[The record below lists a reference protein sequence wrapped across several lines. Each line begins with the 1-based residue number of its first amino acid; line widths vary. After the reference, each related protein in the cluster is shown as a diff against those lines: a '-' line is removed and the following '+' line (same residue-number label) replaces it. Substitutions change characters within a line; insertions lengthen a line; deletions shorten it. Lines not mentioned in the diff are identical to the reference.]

1 MSQPTSSAKPSVPLT
16 TLQSCAVKIGGDE
29 FFGGKKLGVSDI
41 ETKLVT
47 LRPKALEQYFGLFI
61 DFPLAASNEDEGFGQ
76 CHTIDYQSRSP
87 VPCESRRLK
96 VKFPHEIEVNFRA
109 ATEEEVSKL
118 PKGKAKMSW
127 VEVALKNDAKV
138 TVEGFGLPYAN
149 ASHPAHEWLRHPA
162 SADIVG
168 GKTLLDILQQEQ
180 FTFIVSEPHPLL
192 QNKMD
197 VTSLPA
203 SFDFGY
209 GKIHSWDMER
219 YMQQLS
225 EIKGGQ
231 IEASW
236 NHSTDDSHVASVT
249 QSVVQDI
256 MWLHRDCLEMH
267 KVKRAAYFVQ
277 RPTTFEQSTR
287 YYVIVSMGDGFFS
300 QFEKAWARLCKYFPL
315 SLVIH
320 DGDCTEAWKARIREY
335 PKALE
340 ALNDHPLAD
349 NEDELTLEVIP
360 PQGYRNHV
368 ALKWDLQLQEIERK
382 VDAVCQFLPTAAPTN
397 VIRDGNPE
405 ELEHGSYNENV
416 HPREL
421 LAMSLHRDFM
431 RGDGFW
437 NTMVASANGMQ
448 QLDEGMAKLGIN
460 NQGKQ
465 MRLETLPS
473 VNLIRGSDEWID
485 VLMTEALE
493 VDRTRFRRYLSNCP
507 LGLGIITAGPGFGKT
522 TAIALATL
530 GMAASVGRVL
540 GSGPTHVA
548 VNNLCARIDVVTCRV
563 TENYNAGKQPSNR
576 CRRTLVVRGFKL
588 NDEIAAFKK
597 LLENPALGDDAA
609 PTATWGLKSK
619 WKLHLSASFW
629 LLVCLGSDIR
639 QFHEDDS
646 EKLQGLHK
654 TWTARSDLARLRDR
668 VSGKITWEQYT
679 NGEIIE
685 KAVLEKLVQQIVESA
700 DILCTLPSLAHTE
713 SMLYRWKLNA
723 HGVAIDEAGN
733 ISRADL
739 CSVWGNTLR
748 PCLLAGDEKQ
758 LAPVVMTLTDEED
771 GNYVNRFG
779 PDGIVSPLEFI
790 KGMGWP
796 IYRLHT
802 QLRMARGQFELC
814 RNSVYKDVACTYGPG
829 TDVELPSHRLG
840 HALEEFIQVKF
851 PAVRPSKPDENQVTL
866 SPLFVDCHNSFSH
879 IDPVT
884 RSRKNLDQI
893 KVAFDF
899 LADFVKTKQVDPANI
914 IIITPYL
921 AMVNAI
927 ERFCQ
932 KEEYE
937 VLKGMQPP
945 STVNAIQGQE
955 ADMVVVITATTRGA
969 GAGFTSDERRLN
981 VMLSRHKC
989 ALVIFSDIDTVNY
1002 KGKGKSKGKA
1012 ERVMLPTG
1020 EISFQKA
1027 RMLNDVHKALAEA
1040 GRVAVV
1046 ECKPNK
1052 GKRKAEEEAAR

>member
-1 MSQPTSSAKPSVPLT
+1 MSQPISSAAPDTKAHSSAKPSGRLAT
-16 TLQSCAVKIGGDE
+16 SQSCAVKIGDE
-29 FFGGKKLGVSDI
+29 LFGGKKLGVSDI
-41 ETKLVT
+41 ETKLIA
-47 LRPKALEQYFGLFI
+47 LRPKDLEQYFGFFI

-76 CHTIDYQSRSP
+76 CHKIDFQFRSP
-87 VPCESRRLK
+87 VPCEFRRLK
-96 VKFPHEIEVNFRA
+96 VKFPHEIRVSFRA
-109 ATEEEVSKL
+109 ATEDEISKL
-118 PKGKAKMSW
+118 PKEKVKMSW
-127 VEVALKNDAKV
+127 VEVALKKGAKV

-149 ASHPAHEWLRHPA
+149 PDHPAHEWLRHPA
-162 SADIVG
+162 SADIIG
-168 GKTLLDILQQEQ
+168 GKTLLDLLQQEQ

-192 QNKMD
+192 QTKMD

-209 GKIHSWDMER
+209 GNIHSWDMER
-219 YMQQLS
+219 YMRQIS

-236 NHSTDDSHVASVT
+236 SYSTDDSHVASVT

-256 MWLHRDCLEMH
+256 MWLHRDCLEMD

-277 RPTTFEQSTR
+277 KPTTLKQSTR
-287 YYVIVSMGDGFFS
+287 YYVIVSMGNGFFDH
-300 QFEKAWARLCKYFPL
+300 FEKAWARLCKYFSL
-315 SLVIH
+315 SLAIH
-320 DGDCTEAWKARIREY
+320 EGDYTEEWKARIREY
-335 PKALE
+335 PKTLE
-340 ALNDHPLAD
+340 ALNDHPLAK
-349 NEDELTLEVIP
+349 NEDELALE
-360 PQGYRNHV
+360 NHV
-368 ALKWDLQLQEIERK
+368 TLKWDLQLQEIERK

-397 VIRDGNPE
+397 VIRDENPE
-405 ELEHGSYNENV
+405 ESEHGSYNENV
-416 HPREL
+416 RPREL
-421 LAMSLHRDFM
+421 LAMSLHRDLM

-437 NTMVASANGMQ
+437 NTMVASAN
-448 QLDEGMAKLGIN
+448 
-460 NQGKQ
+460 
-465 MRLETLPS
+465 
-473 VNLIRGSDEWID
+473 
-485 VLMTEALE
+485 ALE

-563 TENYNAGKQPSNR
+563 TEYYNAGKQPSNR

-597 LLENPALGDDAA
+597 LLENTALGDDAA
-609 PTATWGLKSK
+609 PTAIWGLKSK
-619 WKLHLSASFW
+619 WKLHLSASYW

-639 QFHEDDS
+639 QLHEDDS
-646 EKLQGLHK
+646 KKLQGLHK
-654 TWTARSDLARLRDR
+654 TWTARSDLARLRDQ

-679 NGEIIE
+679 NGEIID
-685 KAVLEKLVQQIVESA
+685 KAVLEELVQRIVESA

-758 LAPVVMTLTDEED
+758 LAPVVMTFSDEQD

-779 PDGIVSPLEFI
+779 PDGITSPLEFF

-796 IYRLHT
+796 IYCLHT

-851 PAVRPSKPDENQVTL
+851 PEVSPSKPDENHGTL

-879 IDPVT
+879 IDRVT
-884 RSRKNLDQI
+884 HSRKNWDQI

-899 LADFVKTKQVDPANI
+899 LAEFVKTKQVDPANI

-921 AMVNAI
+921 AMINAI

-932 KEEYE
+932 KQEYE

-955 ADMVVVITATTRGA
+955 ADMVVVITATTRGT

-1002 KGKGKSKGKA
+1002 KGKGKRKA
-1012 ERVMLPTG
+1012 ARVMLPNG
-1020 EISFQKA
+1020 EVSFQKA
-1027 RMLNDVHKALAEA
+1027 HMLKYVHKTLAEA

-1046 ECKPNK
+1046 DCKANK
-1052 GKRKAEEEAAR
+1052 GKRKAEDEGAR